1 MNFISTKKVTVKSS
15 LSKVVLILGL
25 GVMSLSGTA
34 YAEGGGTQTKKL
46 IPIADG
52 FVRGKDYMDIVQS
65 NQSISMHVM
74 NGGGEGDN
82 SDRMAYMK
90 FDISDIIDLP
100 SDAVITKAQLRL
112 YIHDAQEAAS
122 EVNLVLSDVPDNNWE
137 EATLCYSNRPY
148 EGDYIA
154 ECPGEYMKW
163 NGNDNFDETRCLYL
177 DMTDYMK
184 KQRTAGR
191 TIISLHLYQD
201 IVSAT
206 WKNLMEISTR
216 EAVTK
221 NEERCPTLTVEY
233 SSNATGI
240 RNTDVG
246 HTGKVVAVPSLA
258 GVGESITL
266 QAAFP
271 EDLAGDLTV
280 EAYDVVGKCV
290 KSVELVDGEATVA
303 FAQSGMY
310 ILRVNADGKQ
320 MNSTK
325 IIVR

>member
-1 MNFISTKKVTVKSS
+1 
-15 LSKVVLILGL
+15 
-25 GVMSLSGTA
+25 
-34 YAEGGGTQTKKL
+34 
-46 IPIADG
+46 
-52 FVRGKDYMDIVQS
+52 
-65 NQSISMHVM
+65 
-74 NGGGEGDN
+74 
-82 SDRMAYMK
+82 
-90 FDISDIIDLP
+90 
-100 SDAVITKAQLRL
+100 
-112 YIHDAQEAAS
+112 
-122 EVNLVLSDVPDNNWE
+122 
-137 EATLCYSNRPY
+137 
-148 EGDYIA
+148 
-154 ECPGEYMKW
+154 
-163 NGNDNFDETRCLYL
+163 
-177 DMTDYMK
+177 MTDYMK

-246 HTGKVVAVPSLA
+246 QTGKVVAVPSLA

>member
-246 HTGKVVAVPSLA
+246 QTGKVVAVPSLA

-280 EAYDVVGKCV
+280 EAYDVAGKCV

>member
-1 MNFISTKKVTVKSS
+1 MKSS

-246 HTGKVVAVPSLA
+246 QTGKVVAVPSLA

>member
-1 MNFISTKKVTVKSS
+1 
-15 LSKVVLILGL
+15 
-25 GVMSLSGTA
+25 MSLSGTA

-246 HTGKVVAVPSLA
+246 QTGKVVAVPSLA

>member
-1 MNFISTKKVTVKSS
+1 MNLISTKKVTVSSS
-15 LSKVVLILGL
+15 LCKVVCVLGL
-25 GVMSLSGTA
+25 GMASLAGTVFA
-34 YAEGGGTQTKKL
+34 QDGETQIKKL

-52 FVRGKDYMDIVQS
+52 FVRGKDHMDVVQA

-90 FDISDIIDLP
+90 FDISDIVNLP
-100 SDAVITKAQLRL
+100 ADAVIAKAQLRL

-122 EVNLVLSDVPDNNWE
+122 EVNLVLSDVSDNNWE
-137 EATLCYSNRPY
+137 ETTLCYSNRPY

-184 KQRTAGR
+184 KQRLAGR

-201 IVSAT
+201 NVSAT

-216 EAVTK
+216 EAVRK
-221 NEERCPTLTVEY
+221 NEERCPTLTIEY

-240 RNTDVG
+240 RNTDG
-246 HTGKVVAVPSLA
+246 GQTGKMLVIPSLA
-258 GVGESITL
+258 GVGENITI
-266 QAAFP
+266 QAAFS
-271 EDLAGDLTV
+271 EKFADEMMV

-290 KSVELVDGEATVA
+290 KSVALAGGESTVA
-303 FAQSGMY
+303 FAQPGMY
-310 ILRVNADGKQ
+310 ILRVIANGKQ
-320 MNSTK
+320 VDSAK
-325 IIVR
+325 VIVK

>member
-246 HTGKVVAVPSLA
+246 QTGKVVAVPSLA

>member
-52 FVRGKDYMDIVQS
+52 FVLGKDYMDIVQS

-303 FAQSGMY
+303 FAQPGMY

-320 MNSTK
+320 VNSTK

>member
-1 MNFISTKKVTVKSS
+1 MNLISTKKVTVSSS
-15 LSKVVLILGL
+15 LSKVVCVLGL
-25 GVMSLSGTA
+25 GMASLAGTVFA
-34 YAEGGGTQTKKL
+34 QDGETQIKKL

-52 FVRGKDYMDIVQS
+52 FVRGKDHMDVVQT

-90 FDISDIIDLP
+90 FDISDIVDLP
-100 SDAVITKAQLRL
+100 TDAVISKAQLRL

-148 EGDYIA
+148 EGDYIS

-163 NGNDNFDETRCLYL
+163 NGNDNFDETRCLYF
-177 DMTDYMK
+177 DMTDYIK
-184 KQRTAGR
+184 KQRSAGR
-191 TIISLHLYQD
+191 TVISLHLYQD
-201 IVSAT
+201 NVSAT

-216 EAVTK
+216 EAVGK

-233 SSNATGI
+233 ASNATGI
-240 RNTDVG
+240 WNTDAG
-246 HTGKVVAVPSLA
+246 QTGKMIVVPSLA

-266 QAAFP
+266 QAAFT
-271 EDLAGDLTV
+271 EGIADDVTV

-290 KSVELVDGEATVA
+290 KSVTLADGEATVA
-303 FAQSGMY
+303 FAQPGTY
-310 ILRVNADGKQ
+310 ILQVIANGKQ
-320 MNSTK
+320 VDSAK
-325 IIVR
+325 VIVK

>member
-184 KQRTAGR
+184 KQRTADR

>member
-15 LSKVVLILGL
+15 LNKVVLILGL

-246 HTGKVVAVPSLA
+246 QTGKVVAVPSLA